1 MALTDAMMC
10 ALATN
15 WGLVNISLRD
25 VTQCTQHHTISGVA
39 LYTLRKSVNGSKQHM
54 PFVQV
59 RPGALFASVTHAS
72 YHSRMPH
79 LTYTPAKSC
88 LQIQEG
94 IFYGTVTACNSDL
107 LQL

>member
-39 LYTLRKSVNGSKQHM
+39 LYTLRKVY
-54 PFVQV
+54 V
-59 RPGALFASVTHAS
+59 
-72 YHSRMPH
+72 
-79 LTYTPAKSC
+79 SC
-88 LQIQEG
+88 E
-94 IFYGTVTACNSDL
+94 YAYNVKV
-107 LQL
+107 